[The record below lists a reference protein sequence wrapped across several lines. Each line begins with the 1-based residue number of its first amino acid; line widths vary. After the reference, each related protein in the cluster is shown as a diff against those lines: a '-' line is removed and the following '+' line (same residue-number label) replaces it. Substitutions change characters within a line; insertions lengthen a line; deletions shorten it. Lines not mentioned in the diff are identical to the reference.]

1 MSRGM
6 IKVNDSARKTDKNL
20 PIPNFNAK
28 SGNLKI
34 VGIENVDRENTVIW
48 YSILFARNDL
58 NLGMIY
64 FGRLL
69 LLGSK
74 TVKLDYV
81 RVSSSIV
88 N

>member
-1 MSRGM
+1 MLPSPVLGCP
-6 IKVNDSARKTDKNL
+6 KSKNL